1 MMLVEIT
8 NTTDHK
14 FIGQTIKFDGAIDDL
29 YLTPERSIEL
39 IAVVK
44 NDDNTIKFI
53 SDNYIVDGKIV
64 EN

>member
-1 MMLVEIT
+1 MLVEIT

-14 FIGQTIKFDGAIDDL
+14 FIGQTITFDGTIDDL
-29 YLTPERSIEL
+29 YLTPDRSIEI